1 LISIADANL
10 TLYLLCFVFLLL
22 LCMLYSIAAH
32 SLGAII
38 CFDIL
43 ANQIVTPPTA
53 ATTTTATSSTT
64 TDCSNNTASTAPES
78 MHPID
83 ITTAT
88 TASTASA
95 SGSTA
100 AKVDGATAAAA
111 DSNVTPN
118 SATATPSPL
127 AYYAGST
134 QFPQVHGHIDNLFCL
149 GSPIG
154 MFLMIRGQHRALGKG
169 ILTCIY
175 KCVCVYVLY
184 AYMCV

>member
-1 LISIADANL
+1 LIFALTSIANENL
-10 TLYLLCFVFLLL
+10 TLYLLCFTFNLSSST
-22 LCMLYSIAAH
+22 LYSIAAH

-43 ANQIVTPPTA
+43 ANQIVTPPT
-53 ATTTTATSSTT
+53 TTTTNSSTT
-64 TDCSNNTASTAPES
+64 NSDSSTSDTASTAPES

-88 TASTASA
+88 TGTTSC
-95 SGSTA
+95 SGSA
-100 AKVDGATAAAA
+100 AAAVDGAAAAAA
-111 DSNVTPN
+111 DSNVIPN

-169 ILTCIY
+169 IQTCT
-175 KCVCVYVLY
+175 LY
-184 AYMCV
+184 